1 MRKWLLTT
9 SSATAIAIALTM
21 APIMPAPQ
29 AGAGSGAPMVLTPDT
44 TADKDAPESALTL
57 REAFN
62 DAQTIAA
69 DSPSMVTIR
78 LSPGA
83 TYELDDCGS
92 GALHHWNNT
101 GALMVLDGRGATIH
115 QKCWAK
121 SVMYLGGLGGPA
133 DYWLS
138 DVTITGGTGRDGGG
152 IVFSGSNLFLN
163 RASIWDNQTGGRGGG
178 IHAYGDVH
186 LIRST
191 LYANTAHSKGGGI
204 YSGSG
209 AVNID
214 RSSVVANRTT
224 GPLGVSSIDSGG
236 GGVYSKGATTV
247 SRSTISWNRA
257 RVGAGVLAE
266 GDTSI
271 SDSTLDHNSAERM
284 GGAVFNAD
292 LTNPL
297 DRAEFSIRNTTV
309 SRNAADVGGGVYT
322 AADVQIH
329 STTFNENAGY
339 EAGAHFV
346 GMSNVFDLMATN
358 SVFGPTIAGSS
369 CSYGVSYPDLAG
381 SGNFEADNSCGLDPV
396 LNVVDGGDPGLGLL
410 TDNGGSTET
419 HLPEPGS
426 AVVDQP
432 LADAGCL
439 PRDQRGISRPR
450 GRHCDIGAVER

>member
-62 DAQTIAA
+62 DAQTSAA

-224 GPLGVSSIDSGG
+224 GPLGKPTKALVDGSGG
-236 GGVYSKGATTV
+236 VQRGDFAAI
-247 SRSTISWNRA
+247 SRSTIWLESA
-257 RVGAGVLAE
+257 RTRRRCARE
-266 GDTSI
+266 
-271 SDSTLDHNSAERM
+271 DH
-284 GGAVFNAD
+284 
-292 LTNPL
+292 
-297 DRAEFSIRNTTV
+297 
-309 SRNAADVGGGVYT
+309 
-322 AADVQIH
+322 
-329 STTFNENAGY
+329 
-339 EAGAHFV
+339 
-346 GMSNVFDLMATN
+346 
-358 SVFGPTIAGSS
+358 
-369 CSYGVSYPDLAG
+369 
-381 SGNFEADNSCGLDPV
+381 
-396 LNVVDGGDPGLGLL
+396 
-410 TDNGGSTET
+410 
-419 HLPEPGS
+419 
-426 AVVDQP
+426 P
-432 LADAGCL
+432 LALGFDARPQQCGAYGRGGFQRRPHKP
-439 PRDQRGISRPR
+439 PRSR
-450 GRHCDIGAVER
+450 